1 MKIMKKLFSVC
12 SFMAKI
18 SKSEIIEKIFYWIS
32 ALSILVAIPLITLF
46 ILRLGTIFN
55 PLGLLIKL
63 LLFLFIGGVTIVGL
77 IAIFLF
83 FYETLL
89 LKFFSKNKKNK

>member
-1 MKIMKKLFSVC
+1 MT
-12 SFMAKI
+12 KI
-18 SKSEIIEKIFYWIS
+18 SKREIIEKIFYWIS
-32 ALSILVAIPLITLF
+32 ALSILVAIPLITIF

-55 PLGLLIKL
+55 PLGLLIKV
-63 LLFLFIGGVTIVGL
+63 LLFLFIGGVTIVGF

-89 LKFFSKNKKNK
+89 LKFFSKNKKIK

>member
-1 MKIMKKLFSVC
+1 MT
-12 SFMAKI
+12 KI
-18 SKSEIIEKIFYWIS
+18 SKREIIEKIFYWIS
-32 ALSILVAIPLITLF
+32 ALSILVAIPLITIF

-55 PLGLLIKL
+55 PLGLLIKV
-63 LLFLFIGGVTIVGL
+63 LLFLFIGGVTIVGF

-89 LKFFSKNKKNK
+89 LRFFSERKKNK

>member
-1 MKIMKKLFSVC
+1 MVKLPKNKIF
-12 SFMAKI
+12 
-18 SKSEIIEKIFYWIS
+18 EKIFYWVS
-32 ALSILVAIPLITLF
+32 ALSILIAIPLITIF

-55 PLGLLIKL
+55 PLGLLIKF
-63 LLFLFIGGVTIVGL
+63 LLFLFIGGVTIVGF

-89 LKFFSKNKKNK
+89 LKFSKKANKNLKK

>member
-1 MKIMKKLFSVC
+1 MT
-12 SFMAKI
+12 KI
-18 SKSEIIEKIFYWIS
+18 SKREIIEKIFYWIS
-32 ALSILVAIPLITLF
+32 ALSILIAIPLITIF

-55 PLGLLIKL
+55 PLGLLIKV
-63 LLFLFIGGVTIVGL
+63 LLFLFIGGVTIVGF

-89 LKFFSKNKKNK
+89 LKFSKKANENFKK

>member
-1 MKIMKKLFSVC
+1 MT
-12 SFMAKI
+12 KI
-18 SKSEIIEKIFYWIS
+18 SKREIIEKIFYWIS
-32 ALSILVAIPLITLF
+32 ALSILVAIPLITIF

-55 PLGLLIKL
+55 PLGLLIKV
-63 LLFLFIGGVTIVGL
+63 LLFLFIGGVTIVGF

-89 LKFFSKNKKNK
+89 LKFFSKNKKDKQISNK

>member
-1 MKIMKKLFSVC
+1 MT
-12 SFMAKI
+12 KI
-18 SKSEIIEKIFYWIS
+18 SKREIIEKIFYWVS
-32 ALSILVAIPLITLF
+32 ALSILVAIPLITIF

-55 PLGLLIKL
+55 PLGLLIKV
-63 LLFLFIGGVTIVGL
+63 LLFLFIGGVTIVGF

-89 LKFFSKNKKNK
+89 LKFFSKNKKK

>member
-1 MKIMKKLFSVC
+1 MT
-12 SFMAKI
+12 KI
-18 SKSEIIEKIFYWIS
+18 SKREIIEKIFYWIS
-32 ALSILVAIPLITLF
+32 ALSILVFVPLITIF

-55 PLGLLIKL
+55 PLGLLIKV
-63 LLFLFIGGVTIVGL
+63 LLFLFIGGVTIVGF

-89 LKFFSKNKKNK
+89 LKFFSGRKKNK

>member
-1 MKIMKKLFSVC
+1 MT
-12 SFMAKI
+12 KI
-18 SKSEIIEKIFYWIS
+18 SKREIIEKIFYWIS
-32 ALSILVAIPLITLF
+32 ALSILVAIPLITIF

-55 PLGLLIKL
+55 PLGLLIKVL
-63 LLFLFIGGVTIVGL
+63 LSLFIGGVTIVGF

-89 LKFFSKNKKNK
+89 LKFFSERKKNK

>member
-1 MKIMKKLFSVC
+1 MT
-12 SFMAKI
+12 KI

-32 ALSILVAIPLITLF
+32 ALLILIAIPLITIF
-46 ILRLGTIFN
+46 ILRLGDIFN

-63 LLFLFIGGVTIVGL
+63 LLFLFIGGVTIVGF

-89 LKFFSKNKKNK
+89 LKFFSKNKKDK

>member
-1 MKIMKKLFSVC
+1 MVKLSKNKIF
-12 SFMAKI
+12 
-18 SKSEIIEKIFYWIS
+18 EKIFYWVS
-32 ALSILVAIPLITLF
+32 ALSILIAIPLITIF

-55 PLGLLIKL
+55 PFGLLIKVL
-63 LLFLFIGGVTIVGL
+63 LYLFIGGVTLVGF

-89 LKFFSKNKKNK
+89 SKFFKKSNKNFNK

>member
-1 MKIMKKLFSVC
+1 MT
-12 SFMAKI
+12 KI
-18 SKSEIIEKIFYWIS
+18 SKREIIEKIFYWIS
-32 ALSILVAIPLITLF
+32 ALSILVAIPLITIF

-55 PLGLLIKL
+55 PLGLLIKV
-63 LLFLFIGGVTIVGL
+63 LLFLFIGGVTIVGF

-89 LKFFSKNKKNK
+89 LKFFSKNKKINKIK

>member
-1 MKIMKKLFSVC
+1 MT
-12 SFMAKI
+12 KI
-18 SKSEIIEKIFYWIS
+18 SKREIIEKIFYWIS
-32 ALSILVAIPLITLF
+32 ALSILVAIPLITIF

-55 PLGLLIKL
+55 PLGLLIKV
-63 LLFLFIGGVTIVGL
+63 LLFLFIGGVTIVGF

-89 LKFFSKNKKNK
+89 LKFFSKNKNNK

>member
-1 MKIMKKLFSVC
+1 MLKITKN
-12 SFMAKI
+12 KI
-18 SKSEIIEKIFYWIS
+18 FEKIFYWVS
-32 ALSILVAIPLITLF
+32 ALSILVAIPLITIF
-46 ILRLGTIFN
+46 ILRLGSIFN
-55 PLGLLIKL
+55 PLGLVIKVL
-63 LLFLFIGGVTIVGL
+63 LYLFIGGFTVVGF

>member
-1 MKIMKKLFSVC
+1 MT
-12 SFMAKI
+12 KI

-32 ALSILVAIPLITLF
+32 ALSILVAIPLLTIF
-46 ILRLGTIFN
+46 ILKLGSIFN
-55 PLGLLIKL
+55 PLGLFIKV
-63 LLFLFIGGVTIVGL
+63 LLFLFIGGVTVVGF

-89 LKFFSKNKKNK
+89 LKFSSKHKKNK

>member
-1 MKIMKKLFSVC
+1 MI
-12 SFMAKI
+12 KI
-18 SKSEIIEKIFYWIS
+18 SKSEIVKKTFYWIS
-32 ALSILVAIPLITLF
+32 ALSILVAIPLITIF
-46 ILRLGTIFN
+46 ILRLGNIFN
-55 PLGLLIKL
+55 PLGLLIKV
-63 LLFLFIGGVTIVGL
+63 LLFLFIGGVTIVGF

>member
-1 MKIMKKLFSVC
+1 MT
-12 SFMAKI
+12 KI
-18 SKSEIIEKIFYWIS
+18 SKRELIERIFYWIS
-32 ALSILVAIPLITLF
+32 ALSILVAIPLITIF

-55 PLGLLIKL
+55 PLGLLIKV
-63 LLFLFIGGVTIVGL
+63 LLFLFIGGVTIVGF
-77 IAIFLF
+77 IAIFQF

>member
-1 MKIMKKLFSVC
+1 MT
-12 SFMAKI
+12 KI
-18 SKSEIIEKIFYWIS
+18 SKREIIEKIFYWIS
-32 ALSILVAIPLITLF
+32 ALSILVVIPLITIF
-46 ILRLGTIFN
+46 ILRLGNIFN
-55 PLGLLIKL
+55 PLGLLIKV
-63 LLFLFIGGVTIVGL
+63 LLFLFIGGVTIVGF

>member
-1 MKIMKKLFSVC
+1 MT
-12 SFMAKI
+12 KI
-18 SKSEIIEKIFYWIS
+18 SKREIIEKIFYWIS
-32 ALSILVAIPLITLF
+32 ALSILVAIPLITIF

-55 PLGLLIKL
+55 PLGLLIKV
-63 LLFLFIGGVTIVGL
+63 LLFLFIGGVTIVGF

-89 LKFFSKNKKNK
+89 VKFFSKNKKDK